1 MSDYIFSARAIS
13 GSTFS
18 NDVDTKTHYLSVPD
32 GAATILPA
40 HEINSD
46 IWVKNL
52 ISDMQ
57 TNKYDDILIFI
68 HGYNESETDILGHHN
83 ALKQGLAT
91 QNFKGLVVSFDWP
104 CENKAL
110 MYLDDRNKATMTA
123 IQLGTGGIG
132 MLAAQQNNNCKIN
145 VHVLAH
151 STGAFV
157 VREAFEN
164 AQNAKLATDNW
175 MVNQL
180 MFISGDISSKSMNLH
195 SGCDAMFD
203 HCIRL
208 TNYFNPYDAALA
220 MSNLKRF
227 GFENRVGR
235 VGLPDGAPDKC
246 VDVNC
251 GTWYETIKN
260 NNTTDAFYSHGWAFD
275 SKSNGPFIKDLNLNI
290 QGNVDRNVM
299 VTRQQVDGKL
309 ILVNK

>member
-1 MSDYIFSARAIS
+1 MSDYIFSARSIS
-13 GSTFS
+13 NGAFT
-18 NDVDTKTHYLSVPD
+18 NDVDSTTHYLSVPD
-32 GAATILPA
+32 GANAILPSQ
-40 HEINSD
+40 ETD
-46 IWVKNL
+46 QDTWVKNL
-52 ISDMQ
+52 IADIR
-57 TNKYDDILIFI
+57 NNGLDDILIFV
-68 HGYNESETDILGHHN
+68 HGYNENEGDILNHHN
-83 ALKQGLAT
+83 TLKQGLAT
-91 QNFKGLVVSFDWP
+91 QNFKGMVVSFDWP
-104 CENKAL
+104 CANKAL

-132 MLAAQQNNNCKIN
+132 ILAAQQNNNCKIN

-175 MVNQL
+175 VVNQL
-180 MFISGDISSKSMNLH
+180 MFISGDISSKSMNIH
-195 SGCDAMFD
+195 SGCDAMYD

-235 VGLPDGAPDKC
+235 VGLPEGAPDKC
-246 VDVNC
+246 VDVDC
-251 GTWYETIKN
+251 GPWYQTIQN
-260 NNTTDAFYSHGWAFD
+260 NSSDPFYSHGWAFD
-275 SKSNGPFIKDLNLNI
+275 PKSNAPFIKDLNLTI

-299 VTRQQVDGKL
+299 ITRQLVNGKL
-309 ILVNK
+309 TLVNK